1 MVTGVNLQTGTNFI
15 GVIAAT
21 FGKVPDVLDRQLRMK
36 IAQVGKT
43 AKLTYLKGW
52 TKRVASGGLYGG
64 AILLAVV
71 EWMKAYNAFKKDHNF
86 IGYLYVGNSIVTILT
101 THAFMRSGAMFLGL
115 RAGYWGLILIGMSV
129 VISYGID
136 LLEKRE
142 IRNFLEASAW
152 GKQSKN
158 WSQTVEKTEFEKIYE

>member
-15 GVIAAT
+15 GVIAET
-21 FGKVPDVLDRQLRMK
+21 FGNVADVLDRQLKMK
-36 IAQVGKT
+36 IAQLGESPALKLKQLRMERF
-43 AKLTYLKGW
+43 AKI
-52 TKRVASGGLYGG
+52 GLYGG
-64 AILLAVV
+64 ALLLAFV

-115 RAGYWGLILIGMSV
+115 RAGYWGLILIGMSI